1 MKEEP
6 TWEDNSQQPEIKI
19 KDRKH
24 VEIAY
29 PSGRR
34 VRYHYNHLLSEVQ
47 LPLIPPP
54 VTKEVSDGQ
63 GV

>member
-6 TWEDNSQQPEIKI
+6 TWEDNPQQPEIKI

-34 VRYHYNHLLSEVQ
+34 VRYHYNHILSEVQ
-47 LPLIPPP
+47 LPLIPLTM
-54 VTKEVSDGQ
+54 TKEIGDG
-63 GV
+63 